1 MALAANANYTVRD
14 TVQLACQA
22 VTAAELY
29 NGAYLYGGS
38 RDHATAINRG
48 RIAPWSGV
56 AGQIPLGF
64 ASKRTT
70 GNTAVVPI
78 VEGEVDLGGRVMKN
92 IAVTGLAGTVA
103 DNFRV
108 VYATDDNTFTLVR
121 PAVGHPVGIVTRFI
135 SATNC
140 DVYFLSFGELCVL
153 GMAGAGRKSWL
164 LGIVNGLVSTGN
176 HATGIVAPCHG
187 RILSTY
193 GIVFEPITDVNAN
206 GNINLEIAAVDVT
219 GGVINFD
226 FADVLGAKKAGSAVT
241 ATDVFHEGD
250 LIDIECAE
258 VAAGTAIDGYM
269 AVYADVL
276 LEPGL

>member
-22 VTAAELY
+22 VTTAELY

-48 RIAPWSGV
+48 RIAPWGSI

-64 ASKRTT
+64 ASKRAT
-70 GNTAVVPI
+70 GNTALVPI
-78 VEGEVDLGGRVMKN
+78 TEGEVDLGGRVMKN
-92 IAVTGLAGTVA
+92 IAVTGLGGTIA

-121 PAVGHPVGIVTRFI
+121 PTPGHPVGIVTRFI
-135 SATNC
+135 SGTNC

-153 GMAGAGRKSWL
+153 GMSGAGRESWL
-164 LGIVNGLVSTGN
+164 VGVVNGLCSSAD
-176 HATGIVAPCHG
+176 HATGIVAPHHG

-193 GIVFEPITDVNAN
+193 GIVFEPITDVDANAT
-206 GNINLEIAAVDVT
+206 ILLEIGGVNVT
-219 GGVINFD
+219 GGVVTFD
-226 FADVLGAKKAGSAVT
+226 FADILGAKKAGTAVT
-241 ATDVFHEGD
+241 ATEVFHEGD
-250 LIDIECAE
+250 LIDIEVTQ

-269 AVYADVL
+269 ALYADVL

>member
-22 VTAAELY
+22 VNAAELY

-48 RIAPWSGV
+48 RLAPWSGV

-64 ASKRTT
+64 ASKRAT
-70 GNTAVVPI
+70 GNTALVPI
-78 VEGEVDLGGRVMKN
+78 TEGEVDLGGRVMKN
-92 IAVTGLAGTVA
+92 IAVTGLGGTIA

-121 PAVGHPVGIVTRFI
+121 PTPGHPVGIVTRFI
-135 SATNC
+135 SGTNC

-153 GMAGAGRKSWL
+153 GMGGAARDSWL
-164 LGIVNGLVSTGN
+164 VGIVNGIVSTGN
-176 HATGIVAPCHG
+176 HGTGIVAPCHG

-193 GIVFEPITDVNAN
+193 GVVFEPITDAD
-206 GNINLEIAAVDVT
+206 GSGDINLEIGGTNVT
-219 GGVINFD
+219 GGVITFAT
-226 FADVLGAKKAGSAVT
+226 ADVLGDKKAGTAVT
-241 ATDVFHEGD
+241 AENIFHEGD
-250 LIDIECAE
+250 LIDIE
-258 VAAGTAIDGYM
+258 VTQNLAGTAADGYM

-276 LEPGL
+276 KEPGL